1 MQIIQTFENEQ
12 YVFRLENM
20 TLTIAFD
27 VVADAKFYG
36 YNLLDQNFIE
46 SIFRKR

>member
-1 MQIIQTFENEQ
+1 MQIIQTFENDQ
-12 YVFRLENM
+12 FIFRSENM

-36 YNLLDQNFIE
+36 YDLLDKSFIE
-46 SIFRKR
+46 SIFKNR